1 MPSTSPTRPLFIP
14 VSALTLALKL
24 SVGSLALVAFAPA
37 MAAQLNHYDIQGGPL
52 ADVLSRYA
60 RESGVSISFE
70 TRQLA
75 NQTSSGLKG
84 DFGVDEGFAALLR
97 GQGLQAVP
105 SSDGYVLVAV
115 PQTQG
120 AVELD
125 ATRVNANTVGMSSE
139 DTRAYTV
146 ASTSTATRLP
156 MSLRETPQS
165 VSVVTRQQMDDQG
178 MKNLDDV
185 MQEAPGITIVKN
197 GGERSLYMARGQ
209 LVDTLQIDGVPTN
222 ISNAYSMD
230 AISKPTTDIYDRIE
244 IVRGATGLLEGAG
257 SPSAAINLVRKR
269 PTAEPQALIETSVG
283 SWDDYKTMVDL
294 SSPLNEQG
302 TLRGRT
308 VITYNN
314 ANSYMDT
321 AKKENQVFYTLL
333 EADLSTDTLAT
344 LGFSYQKDR
353 NSGYDWSGLPTMK
366 SGQFYPLS
374 RSTSLTGKWNHLD
387 KRNTTV
393 FGDIQHYFA
402 NDWKLVVAAN
412 QTWAKSDFLGNYTQR
427 VSGTENMF
435 TLNPRHF
442 RYDDTQTS
450 VDTYLSG
457 PFSFMGKQ
465 HDLVV
470 GSNVRVDDFDYHGGR
485 DASYNYVFDITDPGS
500 FNPPTPTG
508 LNVNQWKYNITQKQ
522 AGIYAA
528 GRFSLTDSTKL
539 ILGSRISWFK
549 NESMSFVSKK
559 VNNEYEK
566 NGEITPYAGLVQTL
580 NDNFSAY
587 ASYTEIFK
595 PQNNLD
601 SSGSILKPMT
611 GSNYELG
618 LKGEFLDK
626 RLNTSAALF
635 QTDQTGRAEAYSS
648 TQAST
653 LCPALPN
660 GCYRASEKVRN
671 RGIDLELNGALTSDW
686 NVSAGYTYTQSK
698 YVAGSQKGEDY
709 SALSPR
715 HLFKV
720 ATDYR
725 LPGVMNQT
733 RVGGS
738 YFVQSKMTN
747 TYPGDD
753 YKIQQQG
760 YALTNLHAIY
770 EINKNLDVQYNLD
783 NVFDK
788 KYYQTT
794 GNPNYWNFYGAPRNF
809 NLALRAKF

>member
-1 MPSTSPTRPLFIP
+1 MPSTSPMRPPFTP
-14 VSALTLALKL
+14 ASALVLALKL
-24 SVGSLALVAFAPA
+24 SAGSLALAAFAPA
-37 MAAQLNHYDIQGGPL
+37 MAEPLNHYNIQAGSL
-52 ADVLSRYA
+52 AEVLSRYA

-75 NQTSSGLKG
+75 SQNSNGLTG
-84 DFGVDEGFAALLR
+84 DYGVDEGFAALLR
-97 GQGLQAVP
+97 GHGLQAVP
-105 SSDGYVLVAV
+105 SSDGYVLMVV
-115 PQTQG
+115 PQAQG

-125 ATRVNANTVGMSSE
+125 ATRVNANTVGVSSE
-139 DTRAYTV
+139 ETRAYTV
-146 ASTSTATRLP
+146 GSTSTATRLP

-185 MQEAPGITIVKN
+185 LQDAPGITIVKN

-230 AISKPTTDIYDRIE
+230 AISKPTTDIYDRVE

-257 SPSAAINLVRKR
+257 NPSATINLVRKR

-294 SSPLNEQG
+294 SSPLNDQG
-302 TLRGRT
+302 TVRGRT

-333 EADLSTDTLAT
+333 EADISKDTMAT
-344 LGFSYQKDR
+344 LGFSYQKER
-353 NSGYDWSGLPTMK
+353 NSGYDWSGLPTQE
-366 SGQFYPLS
+366 SGKFYPLS

-427 VSGTENMF
+427 VNGTENMF

-485 DASYNYVFDITDPGS
+485 DASYKYVFDITDPGS

-522 AGIYAA
+522 AGVYAA

-559 VNNEYEK
+559 INNEYEK
-566 NGEITPYAGLVQTL
+566 NAEITPYAGLVQEL
-580 NDNFSAY
+580 NDNISAY

-601 SSGSILKPMT
+601 SNGTVLKPMT

-626 RLNTSAALF
+626 RLNTSAAVF
-635 QTDQTGRAEAYSS
+635 QTDQIGRAEAYSDA
-648 TQAST
+648 QADT
-653 LCPALPN
+653 LCPELPN

-671 RGIDLELNGALTSDW
+671 RGIDLELNGALTEDW
-686 NVSAGYTYTQSK
+686 NLSAGYTYTQSK

-720 ATDYR
+720 TTDYR

-738 YFVQSKMTN
+738 FFAQSKMTN

-770 EINKNLDVQYNLD
+770 EINKNLEVQYNLD

-788 KYYQTT
+788 KYYQST
-794 GNPNYWNFYGAPRNF
+794 GNTNYWNFYGAPRNF
-809 NLALRAKF
+809 NLALRVKF